1 MKIYKY
7 ILLDWDG
14 CLAKTLDVWLKA
26 YQETFKEYDIHL
38 EDKVIT
44 HEVFG
49 DWNGPKKFGITDI
62 DAYTKKLLTIVNKE
76 YSAVK
81 FYDDVPLVIK
91 ELKQRGK
98 KLILVTSSQ
107 RTTLQSARIFG
118 EIFSSVE
125 CILTAED
132 VQKHKPDPEVIEKAL
147 VFLEG
152 TKEES
157 IIVGDSKSD
166 LGAAQNA
173 SIDSLLYYPKHN
185 ELFYDS
191 KELLSYHP
199 THVVHEFKKILEVIK

>member
-14 CLAKTLDVWLKA
+14 CLAKTLDVWLNA
-26 YQETFKEYDIHL
+26 YKKVFKEYGVHL
-38 EDKVIT
+38 EDRVIT

-62 DAYTKKLLTIVNKE
+62 DAYTQKLLTIVNKG
-76 YSAVK
+76 YSTVE
-81 FYDDVPLVIK
+81 FYDNVPLVLK
-91 ELKQRGK
+91 ELKKRDK
-98 KLILVTSSQ
+98 KLILITSSQ

-118 EIFSSVE
+118 EISSSLE
-125 CILTAED
+125 CTLTAED

-147 VFLEG
+147 AFLKG

-185 ELFYDS
+185 ELYYDS

-199 THVVHEFKKILEVIK
+199 THVVHEFKKVLDIVK